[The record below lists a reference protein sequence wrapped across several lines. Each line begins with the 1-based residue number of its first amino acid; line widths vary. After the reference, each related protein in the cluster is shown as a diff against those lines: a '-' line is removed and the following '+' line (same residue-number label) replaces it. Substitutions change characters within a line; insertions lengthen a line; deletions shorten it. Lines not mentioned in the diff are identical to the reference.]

1 MATSSLA
8 IETLLTPTHFKLE
21 EPGLTQAPLNSVQSV
36 ISSPDFE
43 VPSVGAFYLSQHV
56 SNIQKKKKKNLENKN
71 HYSTQMIKIS

>member
-1 MATSSLA
+1 MATSSPA
-8 IETLLTPTHFKLE
+8 IETLVTPTHFKLE

-56 SNIQKKKKKNLENKN
+56 SNIQKKKKTLENKN